1 MADDRDR
8 ALARTRQLV
17 ALATNAGTTI
27 DEQRNAALA
36 ACRLIG
42 QYALL
47 DAPPPGAMGSGFFW
61 SASGEGGAT
70 VETLFRTMQVLFGSD
85 PPRRR
90 RPAPAASP
98 PRPASHP
105 PPDVSAVDFQTRV
118 RAEYQNLRRRTD
130 AMVPDPM
137 VLRAAEASVREQIER
152 ERSQAKARRR

>member
-1 MADDRDR
+1 MADDRER

-42 QYALL
+42 QYQLL
-47 DAPPPGAMGSGFFW
+47 DAPAPGAVGSGFVW
-61 SASGEGGAT
+61 SAVGD
-70 VETLFRTMQVLFGSD
+70 VESLFRAMQDLFASD

-90 RPAPAASP
+90 RPAPPPSP
-98 PRPASHP
+98 PRPTSHP
-105 PPDVSAVDFQTRV
+105 PPDVSAADFQVRV